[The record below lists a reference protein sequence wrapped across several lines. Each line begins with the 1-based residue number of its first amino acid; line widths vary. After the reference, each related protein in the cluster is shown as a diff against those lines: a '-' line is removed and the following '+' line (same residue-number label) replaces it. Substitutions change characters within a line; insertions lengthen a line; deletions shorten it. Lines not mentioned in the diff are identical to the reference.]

1 MRILTLALCL
11 AALPAAPAAEK
22 VASVEGL
29 TEYRFS
35 NGLRLLLFPDPS
47 KPTITVN
54 VTYLVGSRHENY
66 GETGMAHIIEHL
78 VSYGSPKHPDA
89 KQEQAARGAR
99 RNATT
104 WYDRTNYYEIFPA
117 SADNLAWALDLE
129 ADRMVNA
136 FIKKE
141 ILDSQMSVVR
151 NEFEAG
157 ENSPFRVLYERVL
170 STAYLWHNYGKS
182 TIGARSDIERV
193 PIERLEAFYKTYYQ
207 PDNAVVVVAGKF
219 DEAKA
224 LPLAEATLGKVPAAT
239 RKLPVTYTAEPT
251 QDGER
256 QITLRR
262 AGDVQ
267 VALAAYHVPP
277 GAHPDFAAVTVLN
290 NILGASPG
298 GRLHKALIETKK
310 AASVGASA
318 QALREPGA
326 TMFRAMVRK
335 ESSLD
340 DARDAL
346 LRTIDALAAEPVT
359 QQEVDRARTQ
369 ILRDLELEL
378 TDPEQVGLELSEWAS
393 QGDWRLL
400 FLHRDRIRK
409 VTPADVQRVAAAYL
423 KPSNRTVGLFIPE
436 ASPARAEIP
445 APPDVAALVKDYKG
459 DPAYRAGEAFDPSPV
474 NIDKRTVR
482 SRLPGGLKVVLV
494 PKLTRGSTVT
504 AVLRLYF
511 GDETSLRNQGAA
523 AEMTRGMLLRGTTRR
538 SRQQIRDELDRLK
551 ARVQIQGD
559 ANSAEV
565 SIETVRANLQD
576 VGNLVAEAL
585 RQPSFPAD
593 EFEQL
598 RQETLARYES
608 TRSDPQFM
616 GLNALQRHLNPYPAG
631 DPRYVAAAD
640 ERIADVKAVTLDQA
654 KQFYRSF
661 YGASEGE
668 LVMTG
673 DFEPEDVQKQ
683 VAELAAG
690 WKAPRP
696 YAELKRPHQKIAAGH
711 QQLETPDKQN
721 AAFYAGLRLPLSD
734 EDPDY
739 PALVLGNYLLGG
751 HSASRLYLRIRAKEG
766 LSYGVGST
774 LQPQPREASTVWMAF
789 AIANPPNVPKVE
801 KAFRE
806 EIDRALK
813 DGFTADEIATG
824 KSGWLLAQQ
833 VSRSQDPEL
842 IRRLRSHAHFGRTAA
857 FEADLEKKVAAL
869 SSDQITATLR
879 KYLDPAQITIIKAGD
894 FQKATARQ

>member
-1 MRILTLALCL
+1 MRTLTLALCL

-136 FIKKE
+136 FIQKE

-224 LPLAEATLGKVPAAT
+224 LPLAEATLGKVPRAT
-239 RKLPVTYTAEPT
+239 RQLPVTYTAEPT

-318 QALREPGA
+318 QALREPGD
-326 TMFRAMVRK
+326 RK
-335 ESSLD
+335 S
-340 DARDAL
+340 
-346 LRTIDALAAEPVT
+346 
-359 QQEVDRARTQ
+359 
-369 ILRDLELEL
+369 
-378 TDPEQVGLELSEWAS
+378 
-393 QGDWRLL
+393 
-400 FLHRDRIRK
+400 
-409 VTPADVQRVAAAYL
+409 
-423 KPSNRTVGLFIPE
+423 
-436 ASPARAEIP
+436 
-445 APPDVAALVKDYKG
+445 
-459 DPAYRAGEAFDPSPV
+459 
-474 NIDKRTVR
+474 
-482 SRLPGGLKVVLV
+482 VV
-494 PKLTRGSTVT
+494 
-504 AVLRLYF
+504 
-511 GDETSLRNQGAA
+511 
-523 AEMTRGMLLRGTTRR
+523 
-538 SRQQIRDELDRLK
+538 
-551 ARVQIQGD
+551 
-559 ANSAEV
+559 
-565 SIETVRANLQD
+565 
-576 VGNLVAEAL
+576 
-585 RQPSFPAD
+585 
-593 EFEQL
+593 
-598 RQETLARYES
+598 
-608 TRSDPQFM
+608 
-616 GLNALQRHLNPYPAG
+616 
-631 DPRYVAAAD
+631 
-640 ERIADVKAVTLDQA
+640 
-654 KQFYRSF
+654 
-661 YGASEGE
+661 
-668 LVMTG
+668 
-673 DFEPEDVQKQ
+673 
-683 VAELAAG
+683 
-690 WKAPRP
+690 
-696 YAELKRPHQKIAAGH
+696 
-711 QQLETPDKQN
+711 
-721 AAFYAGLRLPLSD
+721 
-734 EDPDY
+734 
-739 PALVLGNYLLGG
+739 
-751 HSASRLYLRIRAKEG
+751 
-766 LSYGVGST
+766 
-774 LQPQPREASTVWMAF
+774 
-789 AIANPPNVPKVE
+789 
-801 KAFRE
+801 
-806 EIDRALK
+806 
-813 DGFTADEIATG
+813 
-824 KSGWLLAQQ
+824 
-833 VSRSQDPEL
+833 
-842 IRRLRSHAHFGRTAA
+842 
-857 FEADLEKKVAAL
+857 
-869 SSDQITATLR
+869 
-879 KYLDPAQITIIKAGD
+879 
-894 FQKATARQ
+894 

>member
-11 AALPAAPAAEK
+11 AALPAARAAEK

-35 NGLRLLLFPDPS
+35 NGLRLILFPDPS

-66 GETGMAHIIEHL
+66 GETGMAHMIEHL
-78 VSYGSPKHPDA
+78 VSYGSPRHPDA

-117 SADNLAWALDLE
+117 SDDNLAWALDLE

-136 FIKKE
+136 FVKKE

-157 ENSPFRVLYERVL
+157 ENSPFHVLYERVL

-193 PIERLEAFYKTYYQ
+193 PIERLEAFYTTYYQ

-224 LPLAEATLGKVPAAT
+224 LPLAEATLGKAPRAT
-239 RKLPVTYTAEPT
+239 RPLPVTYTAEPT

-262 AGDVQ
+262 VGDVQ
-267 VALAAYHVPP
+267 VVLAAYHVPP
-277 GAHPDFAAVTVLN
+277 GAHPDFAAVAVLN
-290 NILGASPG
+290 GILGASPG

-318 QALREPGA
+318 QPLREPGA

-340 DARDAL
+340 DARDTV

-359 QQEVDRARTQ
+359 QQEVDRARAQ

-378 TDPEQVGLELSEWAS
+378 TNPEQVGLELSEWAS

-409 VTPADVQRVAAAYL
+409 VTPQDVQRVAAAYL

-445 APPDVAALVKDYKG
+445 APPDVASLVKDYKG
-459 DPAYRAGEAFDPSPV
+459 DPAYRAGEAFDPSPA

-523 AEMTRGMLLRGTTRR
+523 AEMARGMLLRGTARR

-559 ANSAEV
+559 ANSSEV
-565 SIETVRANLQD
+565 SIETARANLQD
-576 VGNLVAEAL
+576 VGHLVAEVL

-598 RQETLARYES
+598 RQETLARYET

-616 GLNALQRHLNPYPAG
+616 GLNALQRHLSPYPAG
-631 DPRYVAAAD
+631 DPRYIPTAD
-640 ERIADVKAVTLDQA
+640 ERIAEIQAVTLDQV

-673 DFEPEDVQKQ
+673 DFEPGDVQKQ
-683 VAELAAG
+683 VAELTAG
-690 WKAPRP
+690 WKAPQP
-696 YAELKRPHQKIAAGH
+696 YAELKRPYQKIAARH
-711 QQLETPDKQN
+711 QQLEAPDKQN
-721 AAFYAGLRLPLSD
+721 AAFYAGLRLPLGD

-739 PALVLGNYLLGG
+739 PALVLGNYMLGG

-766 LSYGVGST
+766 LSYGVGSVV
-774 LQPQPREASTVWMAF
+774 QPQPQEANILWMAF
-789 AIANPPNVPKVE
+789 AIANPQNVPKVE

-806 EIDRALK
+806 EMDRALR

-824 KSGWLLAQQ
+824 KSGWLQAQQ
-833 VSRSQDPEL
+833 VSRSQDLEL
-842 IRRLRSHAHFGRTAA
+842 IRRLRSHAHYGRTAA
-857 FEADLEKKVAAL
+857 FEAELEKKVAGL
-869 SSDQITATLR
+869 SSGQIGATLR
-879 KYLDPAQITIIKAGD
+879 KYLDPAQIAIIKAGD
-894 FQKATARQ
+894 FQRAAARQ

>member
-1 MRILTLALCL
+1 MRLLTLVLCL
-11 AALPAAPAAEK
+11 VAPQATLAAEK
-22 VASVEGL
+22 IAAVEGL
-29 TEYRFS
+29 TEYRFP

-66 GETGMAHIIEHL
+66 GETGMAHILEHL

-104 WYDRTNYYEIFPA
+104 WYDRTNYYEIFPT
-117 SADNLAWALDLE
+117 SDDNLAWALDLE

-136 FIKKE
+136 FVKKE

-170 STAYLWHNYGKS
+170 STAYLWHNYGKP

-224 LPLAEATLGKVPAAT
+224 LPLAEATLGRVPRAA

-256 QITLRR
+256 EVTLRR

-267 VALAAYHVPP
+267 AVVAAYHVPP

-290 NILGASPG
+290 SILGASPG

-318 QALREPGA
+318 QPLREPGD

-340 DARDAL
+340 DARDAF
-346 LRTIDALAAEPVT
+346 LRTLDALAGEPVT
-359 QQEVDRARTQ
+359 QQEVDRARAQ

-378 TDPEQVGLELSEWAS
+378 TNPEQVGLELSEWAS

-409 VTPADVQRVAAAYL
+409 VTVQDVRRVAAAYL

-436 ASPARAEIP
+436 ANPARAEIP

-459 DPAYRAGEAFDPSPV
+459 DPAYRAGEAFDPSPA

-482 SRLPGGLKVVLV
+482 TRLPSGLKLV
-494 PKLTRGSTVT
+494 MIPKLTRGSTVT

-511 GDETSLRNQGAA
+511 GDESSLRNRGAE
-523 AEMTRGMLLRGTTRR
+523 AELTRGMLLRGTTRR
-538 SRQQIRDELDRLK
+538 TRQQIRDELDRLR
-551 ARVQIQGD
+551 ARVLIQG
-559 ANSAEV
+559 NENFVEV
-565 SIETVRANLQD
+565 SIETLRSNLEA
-576 VGNLVAEAL
+576 VGHLVAEVL

-608 TRSDPQFM
+608 IRREPQFM
-616 GLNALQRHLNPYPAG
+616 ALNTLQRHLSPYPAG
-631 DPRYVAAAD
+631 DVRWIPTPD
-640 ERIADVKAVTLDQA
+640 ERVGEIKTATLDQV
-654 KQFYRSF
+654 KQFYREF
-661 YGASEGE
+661 YGASAGE
-668 LVMTG
+668 LVLTG
-673 DFEPEDVQKQ
+673 DFEPADVEQEA
-683 VAELAAG
+683 AELTAG
-690 WKAPRP
+690 WKNAKP
-696 YAELKRPHQKIAAGH
+696 YAELKRPYQKIAPAN
-711 QQLETPDKQN
+711 QRLEAPDKAN
-721 AAFYAGLRLPLSD
+721 AAFYAGLRLPVSD
-734 EDPDY
+734 TDPDY
-739 PALVLGNYLLGG
+739 AALVLGNYLLGG
-751 HSASRLYLRIRAKEG
+751 QSASRLYIRIRGKEG
-766 LSYGVGST
+766 LSYGVGSV
-774 LQPQPREASTVWMAF
+774 LQPAAEPNSLWMAL
-789 AIANPPNVPKVE
+789 AIANPQNVPKVE
-801 KAFRE
+801 QAFRE
-806 EIDRALK
+806 EIDRALR
-813 DGFTADEIATG
+813 DGFTSDEITAG
-824 KSGWLLAQQ
+824 KNGWLQSQQ
-833 VSRSQDPEL
+833 VSRSQDPEMV
-842 IRRLRSHAHFGRTAA
+842 RRLRSHAHYDRTAA
-857 FEADLEKKVAAL
+857 FDAELEKKVAAL
-869 SSDQITATLR
+869 SSDQITAALR

-894 FQKATARQ
+894 FQKAAPRQ